1 MFKLRVAWMGALAL
15 CACEGAPQNNQDDR
29 LASIESRLEK
39 LEKGRALANRRPQRP
54 QRPDPKTVYAVS
66 VHEDDTFRGSKDAKV
81 TIVEAHEF
89 ACPYCAQLEP
99 VLTKV
104 VDGYSQG
111 EVKLV
116 SKQFVV
122 HPQIA
127 TLPALAVCAANAQS
141 KYTEYSDALWSAAW
155 NKNSGRLAIQRE
167 ALGREKL
174 IDLAKSVGLDSERFA
189 ADLDGAACKKK
200 LNRDRQEMARLGV
213 RGTPSLY
220 INGRP
225 YVGPRTEEGFKKAVN
240 AEIAKADRA
249 LAQGGSLKSYYNS
262 LIQKG
267 KRTL

>member
-1 MFKLRVAWMGALAL
+1 MLKLRVAWMGAIAL
-15 CACEGAPQNNQDDR
+15 CACEGAPMDNHDDR
-29 LASIESRLEK
+29 LKTIEARLEK
-39 LEKGRALANRRPQRP
+39 LEKGRAVANRRP

-66 VHEDDTFRGSKDAKV
+66 VYEDDNFRGSKHAKV
-81 TIVEAHEF
+81 TIVEAREF

-104 VDGYSQG
+104 VDGYREG

-122 HPQIA
+122 HPNIA

-141 KYTEYSDALWSAAW
+141 KYAEYSDALWSAAW
-155 NKNSGRLAIQRE
+155 SKNGGRLAIQRQ
-167 ALGREKL
+167 ALEKAQL
-174 IDLAKSVGLDSERFA
+174 VELAKSVGLDAARFS
-189 ADLDGAACKKK
+189 ADLDSAACKKK

-225 YVGPRTEEGFKKAVN
+225 YVGPRTEEGFRSALN

-249 LAQGGSLKSYYNS
+249 LARGGSLEGYYKS